1 MFQENIQKEKK
12 PAVSPERVGRQVTMS
27 RPTHEQEFVET

>member
-1 MFQENIQKEKK
+1 MFQKYKMKK
-12 PAVSPERVGRQVTMS
+12 QPAVSPERVGRQVTMS